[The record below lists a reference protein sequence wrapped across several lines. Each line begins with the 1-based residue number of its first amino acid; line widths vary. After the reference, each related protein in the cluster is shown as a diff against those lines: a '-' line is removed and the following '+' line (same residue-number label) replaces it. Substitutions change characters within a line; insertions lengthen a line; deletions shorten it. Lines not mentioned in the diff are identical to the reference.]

1 MRIDLNAKTTNLPET
16 KGSPRATAAHPP
28 AQEPFGEDAA
38 TLVGGARLHQLEKQ
52 ISQLPDER
60 ADRIEALTRA
70 VRTGQYQIDPEQVA
84 QSLVAEMSGRS
95 VLRR

>member
-16 KGSPRATAAHPP
+16 TDSSRAAARRAP
-28 AQEPFGEDAA
+28 AREVLGEDAA
-38 TLVGGARLHQLEKQ
+38 TLAGSARIHQLERQ
-52 ISQLPDER
+52 ISQMSDPR

-70 VRTGQYQIDPEQVA
+70 VQTGQYQVDPEQIA
-84 QSLVAEMSGRS
+84 QALVAEMSGRS